1 MGECVYNYMQV
12 ASKFKNPFRFSAEV
26 FSARLVDCLPSDED
40 DGFDGKVGGLTLF
53 LKDVGELRRILV
65 GGCQSQR
72 FANDI
77 VGVRCFLA
85 HLRVL

>member
-1 MGECVYNYMQV
+1 MQI
-12 ASKFKNPFRFSAEV
+12 SSEFKNPFRFSAEV
-26 FSARLVDCLPSDED
+26 FSTRLVDGLPSDED
-40 DGFDGKVGGLTLF
+40 NGFDGKVGGLTLF

-65 GGCQSQR
+65 DRCQAQR
-72 FANDI
+72 FANHI

>member
-26 FSARLVDCLPSDED
+26 FSARLVDSLPSDEGNSLHGETSTLAYFLQLEGEAT
-40 DGFDGKVGGLTLF
+40 DGIIG
-53 LKDVGELRRILV
+53 R
-65 GGCQSQR
+65 CQAQR